1 MLKRLRPDC
10 LPEVSDEDERVWESQ
25 EGGKRSAMENLWIRC
40 NCKGGDGIDKEAESI
55 ENDQEL
61 IKPLKLGGQAAA
73 AESCQSRGWSRIRT
87 SCYDGRNDCA

>member
-1 MLKRLRPDC
+1 
-10 LPEVSDEDERVWESQ
+10 
-25 EGGKRSAMENLWIRC
+25 MENLGFDVTVR
-40 NCKGGDGIDKEAESI
+40 GDGIDKEAESF
-55 ENDQEL
+55 ENNQEL

>member
-61 IKPLKLGGQAAA
+61 IKPLMLGGWSGCWQG
-73 AESCQSRGWSRIRT
+73 QSRGWSRIRT
-87 SCYDGRNDCA
+87 SCDGGRNDCA

>member
-1 MLKRLRPDC
+1 MLKRLGPDC

-25 EGGKRSAMENLWIRC
+25 QGGKRSAMENLGFDVIVR
-40 NCKGGDGIDKEAESI
+40 GGGIDKEAESI

-61 IKPLKLGGQAAA
+61 IKPLMLGGQTAA

-87 SCYDGRNDCA
+87 S

>member
-1 MLKRLRPDC
+1 MQWRTFGFDVIVR
-10 LPEVSDEDERVWESQ
+10 
-25 EGGKRSAMENLWIRC
+25 GG
-40 NCKGGDGIDKEAESI
+40 GIDKEAESI

-87 SCYDGRNDCA
+87 SCDDGRNDCAKHVEMLANNIANSYKGST